1 MGRQNY
7 ARTVHQGEFEAALC
21 YSALILSGSIRAA
34 SELAAS
40 LSSAFGRRS
49 LVDPSE
55 AQLLGAGESD
65 TIEFVAPAEGTYKF
79 ICTWPAHYASM
90 QGEMV
95 VVAKK

>member
-1 MGRQNY
+1 MGHNLVIVKSDVDYNSFAMQ
-7 ARTVHQGEFEAALC
+7 VQGNEF
-21 YSALILSGSIRAA
+21 
-34 SELAAS
+34 
-40 LSSAFGRRS
+40 
-49 LVDPSE
+49 PE
-55 AQLLGAGESD
+55 AQKDKTVAYTKMLGAGESD